1 MIVQEINLYQDRFK
15 EKRIWLSVFHLLFL
29 MGLTAVILLFS
40 SYWYDNQYKIAE
52 QQHSASLQTKEQADR
67 SLKTQQ
73 KKLQL
78 ILSNNHIDI
87 EISKVSTDI
96 AARKRIISFVE
107 SHQFGSGKGF
117 SSNLDGLTEIKISDI
132 WLNEISLAK
141 DFMQLSGSA
150 LKAETIPEYFNLF
163 RQKRLFNGN
172 EFEIFE
178 LNRVQ
183 EQGWKVDFLIA
194 SRVSS
199 DE

>member
-15 EKRIWLSVFHLLFL
+15 EKRIWLSVSHLLFL

-163 RQKRLFNGN
+163 RQKHLFNGN